1 MVNQAHNYSG
11 VFARVF
17 GGVVVEYPVTQQQ
30 IRQRDP
36 KTLSTFFPTVEQGDV
51 APKPYHRT
59 EYRFK
64 LENKVVVVE
73 KVQTPFSI
81 NEILEDVLQKARI
94 KDFNAQ
100 RALIQ
105 DVDPQAF
112 VIVSQLVEAE
122 MMRQLNALV
131 KAERYD
137 SIDSLAS
144 FLSSHVEKF
153 RKQAERGLYLR
164 SEIFASLSVYE
175 HAVMTGVKPVPLT
188 DAEIY
193 AELPSVDWGEA
204 LTAKY
209 GVAPVAAPAP
219 TPPVAPTPQEEP
231 VAPQEVSDPVMKFL
245 A

>member
-1 MVNQAHNYSG
+1 MVNQAQNYSG

-112 VIVSQLVEAE
+112 VTVSQLVEAE

-137 SIDSLAS
+137 SI
-144 FLSSHVEKF
+144 
-153 RKQAERGLYLR
+153 
-164 SEIFASLSVYE
+164 
-175 HAVMTGVKPVPLT
+175 
-188 DAEIY
+188 
-193 AELPSVDWGEA
+193 
-204 LTAKY
+204 
-209 GVAPVAAPAP
+209 
-219 TPPVAPTPQEEP
+219 
-231 VAPQEVSDPVMKFL
+231 
-245 A
+245 